1 MNRCILR
8 FSGSGMS
15 PAQVTE
21 YLQGSAGISV
31 LDTSSKM
38 LLIEGAKS
46 DIELATR
53 NLEGWKVVPETS
65 TPLPDTRKKLR
76 K

>member
-1 MNRCILR
+1 
-8 FSGSGMS
+8 MS

-21 YLQGSAGISV
+21 HLQGSAGIAV

-38 LLIEGAKS
+38 FLIEGAKS
-46 DIELATR
+46 AIELATR